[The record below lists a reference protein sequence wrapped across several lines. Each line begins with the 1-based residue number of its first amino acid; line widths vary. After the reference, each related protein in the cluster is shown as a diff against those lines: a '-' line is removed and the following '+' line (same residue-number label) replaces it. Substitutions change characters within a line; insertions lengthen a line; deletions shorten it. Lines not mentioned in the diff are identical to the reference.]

1 MTYNISNRTEA
12 PILNT
17 SQNNIV
23 VVSKIKKHN
32 QKSNSKNKN
41 NKNKAKPSEP
51 IRDLSLIPLCED
63 FLFRSTNSMYT
74 NARNVLAFVLGIN
87 VGLRISDLLSLKFK
101 DILNSDYAIVDELC
115 VFESKTKKVNR
126 PILNHKTKE
135 TIKDFISLIGK
146 SNINMENYVFSANQ
160 KEFNAPLESTV
171 FYKEIKKMQKHFNIS
186 DSWGTHT
193 LRKTFAYWT
202 LKLGDNDKD
211 TMSCLQE
218 MLNHSSAKTTLHYS
232 GITKERYQKMYG
244 DIENL
249 FDANFKFEN
258 QNTNSNNSN
267 TDNDLASKINLI
279 LELLNK
285 EEAVD
290 NA

>member
-1 MTYNISNRTEA
+1 MLYNISNRTEA
-12 PILNT
+12 PAIQ
-17 SQNNIV
+17 QNNIV

-51 IRDLSLIPLCED
+51 IRDLFLIPLCEE
-63 FLFRSTNSMYT
+63 FLFRSTKSMYT

-101 DILNSDYAIVDELC
+101 DVLNSDYTIVDELC

-126 PILNHKTKE
+126 PILNNKTKE

-160 KEFNAPLESTV
+160 KEFNTPLESTV

-202 LKLGDNDKD
+202 IKLGDNDKD

-258 QNTNSNNSN
+258 QNINSNNSN

>member
-12 PILNT
+12 PVLNT

-23 VVSKIKKHN
+23 VVSKIKTHN
-32 QKSNSKNKN
+32 PKSNSKNKN

-51 IRDLSLIPLCED
+51 IRDLSLIPLCEE
-63 FLFRSTNSMYT
+63 FLFRSTKSMYT

-101 DILNSDYAIVDELC
+101 DILNSDYTIVDELC

-126 PILNHKTKE
+126 PILNNKTKE
-135 TIKDFISLIGK
+135 TIEDFISLIGK

-160 KEFNAPLESTV
+160 KEFNTPLESTV

-249 FDANFKFEN
+249 FDINFKFEN

>member
-51 IRDLSLIPLCED
+51 IRDLSLIPLCEE
-63 FLFRSTNSMYT
+63 FLFRSTKSMYT

-101 DILNSDYAIVDELC
+101 DILNSDYTIVDELC

-126 PILNHKTKE
+126 PILNNKTKE

-160 KEFNAPLESTV
+160 KEFNTPLESTV

-202 LKLGDNDKD
+202 LKLGDSDKD

-267 TDNDLASKINLI
+267 TDNDLTSKINMI

>member
-1 MTYNISNRTEA
+1 MMYNISNRTEA
-12 PILNT
+12 PAIQ
-17 SQNNIV
+17 QNNIV

-32 QKSNSKNKN
+32 PKSNSKNKN

-51 IRDLSLIPLCED
+51 IRELSLIPLCED
-63 FLFRSTNSMYT
+63 FLFRSTKSMYT
-74 NARNVLAFVLGIN
+74 NGRNVLAFVFGIN

-101 DILNSDYAIVDELC
+101 DILNSDYTIVDELC

-126 PILNHKTKE
+126 PILNNKTKE

-160 KEFNAPLESTV
+160 KEFNTPLESTV

-249 FDANFKFEN
+249 FDANFKLEN
-258 QNTNSNNSN
+258 QNTNSNSN
-267 TDNDLASKINLI
+267 IDNDLTSKINMI

-285 EEAVD
+285 EEEE
-290 NA
+290 NI

>member
-1 MTYNISNRTEA
+1 MIYNISNRTEA
-12 PILNT
+12 VAIQ
-17 SQNNIV
+17 QNNITTTP
-23 VVSKIKKHN
+23 KIKIHKS
-32 QKSNSKNKN
+32 KSNSKNSK

-51 IRDLSLIPLCED
+51 IRDLNLIPLCED
-63 FLFRSTNSMYT
+63 FLFRSTKSMYT
-74 NARNVLAFVLGIN
+74 NARNVLAFVFGIN

-101 DILNSDYAIVDELC
+101 DILKSDYTIVDELC
-115 VFESKTKKVNR
+115 VFESKTKKINR
-126 PILNHKTKE
+126 PILNSKTKK
-135 TIKDFISLIGK
+135 TIKDFISLIGE

-160 KEFNAPLESTV
+160 KEFNTPLESTV

-202 LKLGDNDKD
+202 IKLGDNDKD
-211 TMSCLQE
+211 TMVCLQE

-249 FDANFKFEN
+249 FDTNFKFEN
-258 QNTNSNNSN
+258 ENANNNSN
-267 TDNDLASKINLI
+267 SNSDLNSKINMI

-285 EEAVD
+285 EEAE
-290 NA
+290 NI

>member
-1 MTYNISNRTEA
+1 
-12 PILNT
+12 
-17 SQNNIV
+17 
-23 VVSKIKKHN
+23 
-32 QKSNSKNKN
+32 
-41 NKNKAKPSEP
+41 
-51 IRDLSLIPLCED
+51 
-63 FLFRSTNSMYT
+63 MYT

-101 DILNSDYAIVDELC
+101 DILNSDYTIVDELC

-126 PILNHKTKE
+126 PILNNKTKE

-160 KEFNAPLESTV
+160 KEFNTPLESTV

-258 QNTNSNNSN
+258 QNTNSNSN

-290 NA
+290 NV

>member
-1 MTYNISNRTEA
+1 MIYNISNRTEA
-12 PILNT
+12 PAIE
-17 SQNNIV
+17 QNNIV
-23 VVSKIKKHN
+23 ISSKIKTHKP
-32 QKSNSKNKN
+32 KSNSKNIK
-41 NKNKAKPSEP
+41 NKNKSKPSEP

-74 NARNVLAFVLGIN
+74 NARNVLIFVFGIN
-87 VGLRISDLLSLKFK
+87 VGLRISDLFSLKFK
-101 DILNSDYAIVDELC
+101 DVLNSDYTIVDELC

-126 PILNHKTKE
+126 PILNQKTKE

-146 SNINMENYVFSANQ
+146 SNINMENYIFSANQ
-160 KEFNAPLESTV
+160 NEFNTPLDTTV

-211 TMSCLQE
+211 TMTCLQE

-232 GITKERYQKMYG
+232 GITKERYQKMYS
-244 DIENL
+244 DIQNL
-249 FDANFKFEN
+249 FSKDFKFKNEN
-258 QNTNSNNSN
+258 ANNNSN
-267 TDNDLASKINLI
+267 SNSDLTSKINMI

-285 EEAVD
+285 EEAE
-290 NA
+290 NI